1 MDYYNNQ
8 PKSHKTSVASV
19 RPRRQH
25 DVHQSHAKSPDMGTS
40 PVLAQGHDG
49 SPDVYYGIND
59 GPDDNTNLPGGATTA
74 TLWCVATAHGVFSQ
88 PTTTM
93 RILSFGGF
101 DGCTQGGADAA
112 KWLKST

>member
-1 MDYYNNQ
+1 VIYTYKKWQQSPEAKENHYMDYYNNQ

-74 TLWCVATAHGVFSQ
+74 TL
-88 PTTTM
+88 
-93 RILSFGGF
+93 
-101 DGCTQGGADAA
+101 
-112 KWLKST
+112 